1 MLHKEWVFTRF
12 AVQILH
18 LCVYSRLFTPTLR
31 VGFYPHK
38 RTLLGTLRLRL
49 CCRANSPIRCAD
61 SGVLDMLTDADWPT
75 VLEPGGW
82 VYPWCW
88 RLAGHSLVSLL
99 AAFLFGGPED
109 SLLFQS
115 VAVAFFFCACTLER

>member
-49 CCRANSPIRCAD
+49 CCRASSPVRCDDTCARRP
-61 SGVLDMLTDADWPT
+61 WH
-75 VLEPGGW
+75 GGW
-82 VYPWCW
+82 YWLHDAPEG
-88 RLAGHSLVSLL
+88 RGSL
-99 AAFLFGGPED
+99 FLESTLHD
-109 SLLFQS
+109 VQS
-115 VAVAFFFCACTLER
+115 PTNSH